1 MQPASRGGHR
11 VRRSGSSNHR
21 SRAADRSPV
30 SARNA
35 IVLTKGSIRQTEEL
49 QRSFRLPLRLDQCA
63 PCDWPITRWWTEPST
78 IGRPR
83 QQIKGRDWKVGSK
96 KSAIESGYQ
105 LSRTSP
111 AKTARYL
118 LDPIRRASRAICLVA
133 PLRDDALRA
142 RACRRARSGPHKL
155 TAAQAVAGDPPGE
168 RNGRYRHGER
178 TKGAIAERQKFS

>member
-1 MQPASRGGHR
+1 TRDGGHYWIIAFGNYELPSTAGGTLVSVSVTFSKSVTLTLR
-11 VRRSGSSNHR
+11 VFQPPLAGSGPSSCKCPKC
-21 SRAADRSPV
+21 DC
-30 SARNA
+30 
-35 IVLTKGSIRQTEEL
+35 LDEGSIRQTEEL

-118 LDPIRRASRAICLVA
+118 LDSIRRASRAICL
-133 PLRDDALRA
+133 
-142 RACRRARSGPHKL
+142 GP
-155 TAAQAVAGDPPGE
+155 V
-168 RNGRYRHGER
+168 
-178 TKGAIAERQKFS
+178 FS